1 MNIDF
6 AYAAGFAVGLI
17 GVLVVF
23 FIIWKVKGNVS
34 KGHYDERQELLRGR
48 GYKYAFFT
56 VMGLLSAYLVADGMG
71 LMEILPFTSA
81 AMAFAIL
88 IIGVLVY
95 ALYCIKNDAY
105 FGVGMNKK
113 SYVILLL
120 FVVGINAFSVIMD
133 FMTGSYDGGKIALG
147 PSMQILCVIVFSVI
161 LIALLVK
168 DRKTADEE
176 DEEDEEEK
184 EEGGDLK

>member
-1 MNIDF
+1 MKMDF

-23 FIIWKVKGNVS
+23 FIIWKVKGSIS
-34 KGHYDERQELLRGR
+34 KGYYDERQELIRGR

-56 VMGLLSAYLVADGMG
+56 VMGLLAAYLVADGTGVLEM
-71 LMEILPFTSA
+71 IPFTGA
-81 AMAFAIL
+81 AIAFAIL
-88 IIGVLVY
+88 IAGVLVY
-95 ALYCIKNDAY
+95 ALYCIKYDAY

-113 SYVILLL
+113 SYKILML
-120 FVVGINAFSVIMD
+120 FVIGINAFSVIMD

-161 LIALLVK
+161 LIALQVK
-168 DRKTADEE
+168 DRKAAIEE
-176 DEEDEEEK
+176 AEEEEEN
-184 EEGGDLK
+184 EEGGDFE